1 MPLKNNFTRKEKI
14 AVLKSARHRIK
25 TKRSNFICHALPMTP
40 IGEYLKRYIMRE
52 LQGRGEFSNWL
63 CDFRFDLYDKLRW
76 SGTSHQ
82 FSEKMR
88 KLRLQWLDWMIKNA
102 T

>member
-1 MPLKNNFTRKEKI
+1 MPRKNKFTREEKI
-14 AVLKSARHRIK
+14 AVLKSARYRIK
-25 TKRSNFICHALPMTP
+25 TKRTDFICHALPATS

-52 LQGRGEFSNWL
+52 LQGRREFSNWL

-76 SGTSHQ
+76 SGTPHQ

-88 KLRLQWLDWMIKNA
+88 KLRLQWLDWMIENA
-102 T
+102 I